1 MNIFY
6 IHESPVVSAKAMS
19 DKHVVKMIL
28 ESAQLMSTAHHKL
41 NSNIAIYLYKPTHV
55 NHPSNVWVRES
66 AEHYE
71 WLYQHFLALCNE
83 YTNRYHKVHATYTK
97 LNKYLQTTPIA
108 LQRKGFTEPPCAMPD
123 VYKVK
128 SSLLSYRKYYESE
141 KFFNEQDRTRYNTV
155 LNTQGVL

>member
-6 IHESPVVSAKAMS
+6 IHASPIISAKAMS

-28 ESAQLMSTAHHKL
+28 ESAQLLSTAHHKL
-41 NSNIAIYLYKPTHV
+41 GSPIASNLYKPTHV
-55 NHPSNVWVRES
+55 NHPSTVWVRES
-66 AEHYE
+66 VKHYE
-71 WLYQHFLALCNE
+71 WLYQHFIALCDE

-97 LNKYLQTTPIA
+97 LNEFLKISPIA
-108 LQRKGFTEPPCAMPD
+108 LQNNGFTEPPCAMPD

-128 SSLLSYRKYYESE
+128 SSMLSYRKYYESE

>member
-6 IHESPVVSAKAMS
+6 IHESPIISAKAMS

-41 NSNIAIYLYKPTHV
+41 DSPIAFNLYKPTHV

-71 WLYQHFLALCNE
+71 WLYQHFLALCDE
-83 YTNRYHKVHATYTK
+83 YSNRYHKVHATYTK
-97 LNKYLQTTPIA
+97 LNEYLKTPPIA
-108 LQRKGFTEPPCAMPD
+108 LERKGFTEPPCAMPD
-123 VYKVK
+123 IYKVA